1 MQANTINDQKIE
13 YLHAKGSDYHFIGFR
28 REVPTKDIQEVTWY
42 SDVDK
47 AYRQVRP
54 VVSKDFDNKGGLNVC
69 GCSSDVNGIR
79 LMISNKEIGFA
90 LAPLPPKSSGNNS
103 LRNRC
108 LLVNRLAFREM
119 AKLAGNGQEAVYDK
133 LISLGILV

>member
-1 MQANTINDQKIE
+1 MTQRLE
-13 YLHAKGSDYHFIGFR
+13 YFPPMATDYHFVGFSR
-28 REVPTKDIQEVTWY
+28 FDEDKKIADFEWQCDVGRVYQQLRPVAREKAVGLGADPVCECSKDIE
-42 SDVDK
+42 
-47 AYRQVRP
+47 
-54 VVSKDFDNKGGLNVC
+54 GLTC
-69 GCSSDVNGIR
+69 
-79 LMISNKEIGFA
+79 MISKTEIGFGMT
-90 LAPLPPKSSGNNS
+90 PLPPKSSGNNS

>member
-1 MQANTINDQKIE
+1 
-13 YLHAKGSDYHFIGFR
+13 
-28 REVPTKDIQEVTWY
+28 VTWY

-90 LAPLPPKSSGNNS
+90 LAPLPPKSSGDNS

-108 LLVNRLAFREM
+108 KELNSFAFDEIS
-119 AKLAGNGQEAVYDK
+119 KLAGSGQREVY
-133 LISLGILV
+133 LSLVKAGVLEETITPKR